1 MTIPRLTIKVNKE
14 VLTQFLEI
22 PTLSTKELEYSSH
35 SLAYEMT
42 HPYKHLQPH
51 TLVLGLL
58 YKMAHTLRVAC
69 FLPGLTFLHHDL
81 LLSPCLC
88 EAKSPHSAANP
99 GTRT

>member
-42 HPYKHLQPH
+42 HPY
-51 TLVLGLL
+51 
-58 YKMAHTLRVAC
+58 
-69 FLPGLTFLHHDL
+69 HH
-81 LLSPCLC
+81 
-88 EAKSPHSAANP
+88 
-99 GTRT
+99 